1 MIMRPDV
8 LAAIL
13 AMAAAALACRLGGY
27 FLMRYV
33 RLTPR
38 VEAFLRTIPVALTAS
53 ILAVAAM
60 KGGPAEWVGI
70 VVALVAMLISR
81 QEFAAVI
88 GGVAT
93 VAALRA
99 VL

>member
-1 MIMRPDV
+1 MTIRPDV
-8 LAAIL
+8 FAAIL

-27 FLMRYV
+27 FLMQYV

-38 VEAFLRTIPVALTAS
+38 VETFLRTIPIALIAS
-53 ILAVAAM
+53 ILAVAAI
-60 KGGPAEWVGI
+60 KGGPAEWAGI
-70 VVALVAMLISR
+70 AVALVAMAVTR

-99 VL
+99 LL